1 MLSSGEHV
9 LDHRLE
15 GPERA
20 FYEIRPA
27 AWPAAA
33 ARDSSPRS
41 FLANSSWVRT
51 ASAHVMALV
60 PVDTFHLSAVQKMSL
75 GGTALVRC
83 GAPVG
88 QVRCEPRRCRC
99 AADGRAQLDRRSDA
113 GPGNL
118 PEDRPHA
125 HECCGFLVHTRA
137 GPILLDMHA
146 AAGLGTAAAAAGAAP
161 PPLLPL
167 SDR

>member
-1 MLSSGEHV
+1 M
-9 LDHRLE
+9 RL
-15 GPERA
+15 
-20 FYEIRPA
+20 
-27 AWPAAA
+27 W
-33 ARDSSPRS
+33 D
-41 FLANSSWVRT
+41 
-51 ASAHVMALV
+51 
-60 PVDTFHLSAVQKMSL
+60 
-75 GGTALVRC
+75 
-83 GAPVG
+83 
-88 QVRCEPRRCRC
+88 RCEPVLRRCRC
-99 AADGRAQLDRRSDA
+99 AASGTRNSVELSWIAASDA